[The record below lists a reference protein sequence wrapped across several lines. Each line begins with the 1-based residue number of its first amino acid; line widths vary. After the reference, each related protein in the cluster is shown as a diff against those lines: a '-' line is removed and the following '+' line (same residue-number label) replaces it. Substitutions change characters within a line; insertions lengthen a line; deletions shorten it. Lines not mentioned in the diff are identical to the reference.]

1 MMNASPNPVV
11 VRVITWLPVGGIERR
26 MVAVLPRLRDRG
38 WSPRVVC
45 IREEGPL
52 AADLRDAG
60 IPVDVLPVKSRLS
73 PTGIRAL
80 SRYFTEHKA
89 AIVHSHM
96 YRSNVPGTMAARLAG
111 IPAIFGQVHNVG
123 TWATR
128 RQRLVEAMVARLR
141 NGTFAVS
148 KAVQQDVM
156 TRLRLPEEKVPLLY
170 NGIDTDL
177 FQPSPERGTR
187 LREELGLPD
196 DAVVF
201 LVPAR
206 LHQQKNPDGTLQA
219 AIDAMKGQDDPLPHF
234 VLAGEGKLREG
245 LERQA
250 AESPHPGHFHF
261 LGARDDMIDL
271 YNAADVILLSSFK
284 EGFSNA
290 IVEGLSCGKP
300 CLVSDVGGN
309 REAVSSG
316 KVGWVH
322 ASGDGEA
329 LLEQIIEAT
338 RRGRAGLSAMAG
350 DCRAQALLFS
360 IDRLVEQTSDF
371 YARALGC
378 APKQTGSSLAS
389 E

>member
-1 MMNASPNPVV
+1 MNVPSNPVV
-11 VRVITWLPVGGIERR
+11 IRVITWLPVGGIERR
-26 MVAVLPRLRDRG
+26 MVAVLPRLKKRG
-38 WSPRVVC
+38 WNPRVVC

-52 AADLRDAG
+52 ASDMRDAG

-73 PTGIRAL
+73 PPGIRSL
-80 SRYFTEHKA
+80 SQYFKEQQA
-89 AIVHSHM
+89 SVVHSHM
-96 YRSNVPGTMAARLAG
+96 YRSNVPATIAARLAG

-128 RQRLVEAMVARLR
+128 RQCLTEAVAARMR
-141 NGTFAVS
+141 HGTFAVS

-156 TRLRLPEEKVPLLY
+156 HRLRLPEEQAPLLY

-177 FQPSPERGTR
+177 FQPFPDRGR
-187 LREELGLPD
+187 QLREKLGIPP

-201 LVPAR
+201 LLPAR
-206 LHQQKNPDGTLQA
+206 LHQQKNPDGTITA
-219 AIDAMKGQDDPLPHF
+219 ALEAMKELEHPLPHF
-234 VLAGEGKLREG
+234 LLAGEGKLREG
-245 LERQA
+245 LEKQVR
-250 AESPHPGHFHF
+250 ESSHPGNFQF

-290 IVEGLSCGKP
+290 IVEGLSTGKP
-300 CLVSDVGGN
+300 CVVSDVGGN
-309 REAVSSG
+309 REAISSD

-329 LLEQIIEAT
+329 LRHQIIEAT
-338 RRGRAGLSAMAG
+338 QRGRNGLSSMADG
-350 DCRAQALLFS
+350 CREQALRFS
-360 IDRLVEQTSDF
+360 IDRLVDQTSEF
-371 YARALGC
+371 YARQLGYT
-378 APKQTGSSLAS
+378 PGHDGSDSPS